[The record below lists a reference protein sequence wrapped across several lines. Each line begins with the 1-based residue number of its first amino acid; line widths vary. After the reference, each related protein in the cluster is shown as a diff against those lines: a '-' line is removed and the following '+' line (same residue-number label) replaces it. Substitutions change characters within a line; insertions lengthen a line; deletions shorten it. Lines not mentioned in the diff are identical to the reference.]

1 MINSLDAK
9 VTLILSGQKKV
20 EIDDDTKLR
29 ELWDKRIS
37 QEVNGDAL
45 SDDVRR
51 DIVLELDADGV
62 VVADITSME
71 DCQGSEGCTM
81 ENIQMLGKSFEFFFV
96 NGKTEL
102 VVAHELAQYAVRAND
117 FKSGIEEE
125 PSWLSPLVLFFY
137 SSC

>member
-1 MINSLDAK
+1 MKFNIVNP
-9 VTLILSGQKKV
+9 TIRCQKKL

-51 DIVLELDADGV
+51 DIVLELDVKGV

-71 DCQGSEGCTM
+71 DC
-81 ENIQMLGKSFEFFFV
+81 LGPKGYHGEYTNV
-96 NGKTEL
+96 GKT
-102 VVAHELAQYAVRAND
+102 
-117 FKSGIEEE
+117 F
-125 PSWLSPLVLFFY
+125 
-137 SSC
+137 